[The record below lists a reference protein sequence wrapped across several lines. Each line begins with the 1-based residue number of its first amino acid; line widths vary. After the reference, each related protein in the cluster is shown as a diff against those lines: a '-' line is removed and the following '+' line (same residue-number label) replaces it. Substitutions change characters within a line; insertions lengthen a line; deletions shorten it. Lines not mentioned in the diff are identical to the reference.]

1 VDLKMRLRETENAP
15 YIQQDTPV
23 FTGIQCDTDQML
35 EQLG

>member
-1 VDLKMRLRETENAP
+1 MRLREIETAP
-15 YIQQDTPV
+15 SIQQDTPV